1 MDEFFAGGMDGRFRV
16 SITDSTMMSIVH
28 HSMDKAHEKVKSKE
42 GIVERLNE
50 MSKFYELAVMQ
61 LEGCLIFV
69 QEETYGCIL
78 ESNYEELL
86 ADLKE
91 IRDHLQGRL
100 KESQLALSDKDRE
113 LTERAGNEMKLRQA
127 LELKERELV
136 SLRANL
142 EIEKTKTEGIEEFVL
157 GNRIDTDRDHRDRD
171 GEFCELKNS
180 VHQQVWNIKQK
191 LGPDNSLIEEE
202 RNRGFDNEKIEQMG
216 LDIDMLKETLDL
228 AFGKMQ
234 KAIFLSHMGP
244 IEQQWRWSIENDTI
258 SILIR
263 GLVRNLEESF
273 EAKVMQKQE
282 KQVRVCLSEHWS
294 DLMNEVASLRRE
306 LEPLCREND
315 KQANGIKTR
324 NASAPPSISG
334 RKISHIASE
343 MLSPEYDSCSKTG
356 NFYLKV
362 GEVDEQEELT
372 GKEKQVGRSQYVAKM
387 IKSHES
393 IIRRQSED
401 LNRLKREILRE
412 KGSLS
417 LREEKD
423 PLNLRRRI
431 QEIVVRLNNF
441 MEWDAKMGK
450 SFGDH
455 ASVDGNES
463 FIEKRVSQ
471 FDESINTLADGW
483 KKINKFSFNSHAVNE
498 EQQNEIRMLRQEKED
513 ADLKAMILEEIYFTL
528 LRGLRKEFYIELD
541 YYDLECLIHEGI
553 CKYLY
558 REKVGQWNESF
569 ESSNIEAQIR
579 EEIHFLAF
587 SEALKDYKIV
597 EDSRYTDE
605 LGSVE
610 GSVREG
616 IWTAFLRRVFKEWN
630 ETTEGQNTASLIREE
645 IYRIVFGESFK
656 SIAYRASSI
665 LSQLQEFKLPEDFLP
680 ITSEMVKDFKTDID
694 SYNVESLIREDIFHF
709 VIVEAVRDASILH
722 REGKSRIQGNMLGD
736 LHSDKELNNGKNAS
750 VENKLV
756 RKLDSLSQCFQVEDL
771 KPIAS
776 TELKERTAHLDL
788 VSLKSEEMNENNIF
802 EKLLIE
808 EEHTLSSGS
817 SKLEKFSQQLVT
829 SKALLG
835 ELGPSLGTGDLECV
849 HDEMTPILDVSQ
861 VGEVSFHIPNYYK
874 AEQSTEVDSVFST
887 LLAFQQA
894 LADLEHLV
902 LEKLGMNILRL
913 REVKH
918 NLDPLVEL
926 VASLRN
932 KELLYRKAFVRRCYN
947 LQKAEL
953 EVDLLGDQVDVLLG
967 LLEKIYT
974 RLHQHSPTPQR
985 YFEVSDILNLI
996 KKELTGGVVRIP
1008 NE

>member
-61 LEGCLIFV
+61 LEGCLMFV

-100 KESQLALSDKDRE
+100 KESQLAISDKDRE

-142 EIEKTKTEGIEEFVL
+142 EIERTKTEGIEEFVL
-157 GNRIDTDRDHRDRD
+157 GNRIVRDKDRDRDRD

-263 GLVRNLEESF
+263 GIVRNLEESF
-273 EAKVMQKQE
+273 EAKVMRKQE

-315 KQANGIKTR
+315 MQANGIKTR

-334 RKISHIASE
+334 RKISHIARE
-343 MLSPEYDSCSKTG
+343 MLSPEYDSCNKTG
-356 NFYLKV
+356 NFSLKV

-372 GKEKQVGRSQYVAKM
+372 GKEQQVGRRQYVAKM

-412 KGSLS
+412 KGCLS

-423 PLNLRRRI
+423 PQNLRRRI

-450 SFGDH
+450 KFGDH
-455 ASVDGNES
+455 ASIHGNEN

-483 KKINKFSFNSHAVNE
+483 EKINKVSFNSHAVLNE

-513 ADLKAMILEEIYFTL
+513 ANLKAMILEEIYFTL
-528 LRGLRKEFYIELD
+528 LRGQRKEFYIELD

-553 CKYLY
+553 CKYLF

-569 ESSNIEAQIR
+569 ESSIIEAQIR

-587 SEALKDYKIV
+587 REALKDYKIV

-616 IWTAFLRRVFKEWN
+616 IWTAFLRQVFKEWN
-630 ETTEGQNTASLIREE
+630 ESTEGQNTASLIREE

-656 SIAYRASSI
+656 SIACSASSST
-665 LSQLQEFKLPEDFLP
+665 LNQLQEVKLPEDFLP
-680 ITSEMVKDFKTDID
+680 ITSEMVKEFKTDID

-722 REGKSRIQGNMLGD
+722 RELGESRIQGNMLGD
-736 LHSDKELNNGKNAS
+736 LHSSKELNNGINAS

-771 KPIAS
+771 KPSAS
-776 TELKERTAHLDL
+776 TELEERTAHLDL
-788 VSLKSEEMNENNIF
+788 VSLKYEEMDEKNIF

-817 SKLEKFSQQLVT
+817 SKQEKSSQQLVT
-829 SKALLG
+829 SKALF
-835 ELGPSLGTGDLECV
+835 
-849 HDEMTPILDVSQ
+849 DVSQ
-861 VGEVSFHIPNYYK
+861 VGEASFHIPNDYE
-874 AEQSTEVDSVFST
+874 AGQLTEADSVFSPA
-887 LLAFQQA
+887 LLGFQQA
-894 LADLEHLV
+894 LADFEHLV
-902 LEKLGMNILRL
+902 LEKLGKNILRL
-913 REVKH
+913 IEVKD

-974 RLHQHSPTPQR
+974 RLHQYSPALQQ

-1008 NE
+1008 NK

>member
-61 LEGCLIFV
+61 LEGCLMFV

-100 KESQLALSDKDRE
+100 KESQLAISDKDRE

-142 EIEKTKTEGIEEFVL
+142 EIERTKTEGIEEFVL
-157 GNRIDTDRDHRDRD
+157 GNRIDRDGERHRDRD

-263 GLVRNLEESF
+263 GLVTNLEESF
-273 EAKVMQKQE
+273 EAKVTTKQE
-282 KQVRVCLSEHWS
+282 MQVRVCLSEHWS
-294 DLMNEVASLRRE
+294 DLMNEVASLRQE
-306 LEPLCREND
+306 LEPFCREND
-315 KQANGIKTR
+315 MQANGRAYWK
-324 NASAPPSISG
+324 
-334 RKISHIASE
+334 
-343 MLSPEYDSCSKTG
+343 
-356 NFYLKV
+356 
-362 GEVDEQEELT
+362 EQ
-372 GKEKQVGRSQYVAKM
+372 QVGRRQYVAKM

-412 KGSLS
+412 KGCLS

-450 SFGDH
+450 KFGDH
-455 ASVDGNES
+455 TSIHGNES

-483 KKINKFSFNSHAVNE
+483 EKINKVSFNSHAVLNE

-513 ADLKAMILEEIYFTL
+513 LNLKAMILEEIYFTL
-528 LRGLRKEFYIELD
+528 LRGLRKEFYIQLD

-553 CKYLY
+553 CKYLF

-579 EEIHFLAF
+579 EEIYFLAF

-616 IWTAFLRRVFKEWN
+616 IWTAFLRQVFKEWN
-630 ETTEGQNTASLIREE
+630 ESTEGQNTASLIREE

-656 SIAYRASSI
+656 SIACSASSPT
-665 LSQLQEFKLPEDFLP
+665 LSQLQEVKLPEDFLP
-680 ITSEMVKDFKTDID
+680 ITSEMVKEFKTDID
-694 SYNVESLIREDIFHF
+694 SYNHVESLIREDIFHF

-722 REGKSRIQGNMLGD
+722 RELGESRIQGNMLGD
-736 LHSDKELNNGKNAS
+736 LHSSKELNNGINAS

-756 RKLDSLSQCFQVEDL
+756 RKLDSLSQCFQVEGL
-771 KPIAS
+771 KPSAG
-776 TELKERTAHLDL
+776 TDLKERTAHLDL
-788 VSLKSEEMNENNIF
+788 VSLKYEEMDEKNIF

-808 EEHTLSSGS
+808 DEHTLSSGS
-817 SKLEKFSQQLVT
+817 SKLEKSSQQLVT
-829 SKALLG
+829 SKALFG
-835 ELGPSLGTGDLECV
+835 ELDTSLGTSIAGDLECV

-861 VGEVSFHIPNYYK
+861 VGKASFHTPNDYK
-874 AEQSTEVDSVFST
+874 AGQSTEADSVFSPA
-887 LLAFQQA
+887 LLGFQQA
-894 LADLEHLV
+894 LADFEHIV

-913 REVKH
+913 TEVKH

-974 RLHQHSPTPQR
+974 RLHQYSPALQQ

-996 KKELTGGVVRIP
+996 NKELTGGVVRIP
-1008 NE
+1008 NK